1 MFYQQTVYVLAVKAC
16 HKESTIVAKII
27 AFTNKIFHLFI
38 CFDVSELLFVCVFR
52 DVYSNIMFLQLI
64 LVLANGIFNGK
75 INMML
80 TLMVGVGQRCSGS
93 YSSTKR
99 TKAAIY
105 IAMFLHVLVFYC
117 SSAYEDVVWWIF
129 KKNLFKH
136 ESICFHVSNTLF
148 FLLFYL
154 SVCYVSL
161 KENYQFYLGKTVRN
175 PKFHIWKAFRICILY
190 PILALYYYVES
201 FR

>member
-99 TKAAIY
+99 TKAPY
-105 IAMFLHVLVFYC
+105 IQRCFYMYQYFTVHLLMRMLFDEYLRKTSLSMKVYVFMYLIRC
-117 SSAYEDVVWWIF
+117 FFCYF
-129 KKNLFKH
+129 FCLFVM
-136 ESICFHVSNTLF
+136 C
-148 FLLFYL
+148 
-154 SVCYVSL
+154 
-161 KENYQFYLGKTVRN
+161 
-175 PKFHIWKAFRICILY
+175 P
-190 PILALYYYVES
+190 
-201 FR
+201 